1 MEPLTGKQDMARR
14 ISDYACGSEAHFS
27 RRTLLHATGLG
38 AGSWLSG
45 LSRALARDAE
55 QAPRGQ
61 RPKSLIL
68 LWMQGGPSQLETFD
82 PHPGS
87 PIGGQTQAI
96 KTTAKGVE
104 IASGLQQ
111 VAEVMDHISLVR
123 SVTSKEGDHER
134 ATYNTKTGFRPDPT
148 LVHPSIGAVL
158 CHELRGRVEI
168 PSHVTISSGQ
178 FPGRGGYLGDEY
190 DAFKIGDPQNPI
202 PDVKPHVDEK
212 RFQRRL
218 TDLFNVVE
226 SEFSRGRLRN
236 ADAQRTLHRVSM
248 TAARTMMS
256 SEQLTAFDVSQAPQT
271 ERDAYGDSAFGRGCL
286 AARRLIEVGVRCVE
300 VTLNGWDSH
309 INNHELQAGWVA
321 TLDPAYAALIR
332 DLRERELLDSTMV
345 VWAGEFGRTPQI
357 NPAEGRDHWPHGF
370 SVALSGG
377 GIRPGV
383 VYGETAADPKLEKGR
398 PLQDVKN
405 PRNIQDVHA
414 TILEAFGVDYE
425 RMLDTPVG
433 RPMAISQGTPIPELL
448 L

>member
-1 MEPLTGKQDMARR
+1 MTGQTFE
-14 ISDYACGSEAHFS
+14 YACRSANRVS
-27 RRTLLHATGLG
+27 RRTLLQTAGCG
-38 AGSWLSG
+38 AASWLSG
-45 LSRALARDAE
+45 LSRVLARDAE
-55 QAPRGQ
+55 QAPRGE

-87 PIGGQTQAI
+87 PIGGETQAI
-96 KTTAKGVE
+96 ATANPGVE
-104 IASGLQQ
+104 IASGLEQ
-111 VAEVMDHISLVR
+111 VADVMDQISLVR

-158 CHELRGRVEI
+158 CHQFQGGAKI
-168 PSHVTISSGQ
+168 PTHVTISSGQ
-178 FPGRGGYLGDEY
+178 FPGRGGYLGDQY

-202 PDVKPHVDEK
+202 PDVKASVGEK

-226 SEFSRGRLRN
+226 AEFARGRLRN
-236 ADAQRTLHRVSM
+236 ADAQKTLHRVSM
-248 TAARTMMS
+248 RAARTMMS
-256 SEQLTAFDVSQAPQT
+256 SAQLKAFDVSHYSQA

-286 AARRLIEVGVRCVE
+286 AARGLIEAGVRCVE

-321 TLDPAYAALIR
+321 TLDPAYAALLR
-332 DLRERELLDSTMV
+332 DLKARDLLDSTMV
-345 VWAGEFGRTPQI
+345 VWAGEFGRTPRI
-357 NPAEGRDHWPHGF
+357 NLAEGRDHWPHGF
-370 SVALSGG
+370 TVALSGG

-383 VYGETAADPKLEKGR
+383 VYGETAADPKLDEGN
-398 PLQDVKN
+398 PLQDVKQ

-414 TILEAFGVDYE
+414 TILKAFGVDSE
-425 RMLDTPVG
+425 RMLDTPIG
-433 RPMAISQGTPIPELL
+433 RPMAISEGTPITELL